1 MKPGKKN
8 SYNSLSDL
16 EINNISY
23 KFYSLAKAEQNGLN
37 GIKKLPKSLKVL
49 LENLLRYED
58 ELSVTKI
65 QIDSIQEWL
74 KLKKSNTEIAY
85 RPARV
90 LLQDYTGI
98 PAVADLAAMREAVK
112 DKNKDPNTIN
122 PLSAVDLVID
132 HSVQVDQSAKAD
144 SFEKNVDIEFE
155 RNGERYSF
163 LKWGQQAFNNFRI
176 VPPGTGICHQVNLEY
191 LSKVVWSEEFEG
203 DKYLFPDT
211 LVGTDSHTTMVNGL
225 SVLGWGVGGIEAEA
239 GMLGQPISMLIPEVI
254 GFEVKNKM
262 PEGTTATDL
271 VLTVVKMLRDKG
283 VVGKFVEFYG
293 DGLKNLTLADRAT
306 IANMAPEYGATCG
319 FFPIDNETLKY
330 LKFSGRDQHTVDVVE
345 KYAKEQGLWAS
356 DEIEF
361 TDTISLDMST
371 VVPTISGPKRPQ
383 DKVLL
388 TEAST
393 SFKKV
398 FEEATNKK
406 DYFVSKV
413 SNTDYEIKDGS
424 ILIAA
429 ITSCTNTSNPNV
441 LIGAGLLAKKA
452 VELGLEVKP
461 WVKTSLAPG
470 SQVVTDYL
478 AKAGLNTYLDKLGFN
493 LVGYGC
499 TTCIGNSG
507 PLPDNIVDAIQKENI
522 YAVSVLSGNR
532 NFEGRISPHIKA
544 NYLASPPLVVAYALA
559 GHMEFDLYKDA
570 LGKDKEGNNVY
581 LKDIWPSNKEIE
593 DTLKQSLNAEMFIQR
608 YSNVSEGPSQWQKI
622 KTEETSIYNWDEG
635 STYVKKPP
643 FFDGLSDEPEG
654 FKEIKDAR
662 PLLIL
667 GDMVTTDHISPAGNI
682 QKDSPTGEYFMEHQ
696 ILPKDYNSYGS
707 RRGNHE
713 VMMRGT
719 FANIRIRNEMAPGT
733 EGGFTK
739 IYPEGKVLP
748 VYDAV
753 VEYKNRGIDLVVIGG
768 KEYGTGSS
776 RDWAAKGTKL
786 LGVKA
791 VIAESFERIHRSN
804 LIGMGILPLQFKNNV
819 NRKNLNLIGS
829 ELISILNIENG
840 INPSDEVNVEIK
852 YASGDIKKVKTLC
865 RIDTKNEL
873 EYYKNGGILQYVL
886 RNMI

>member
-1 MKPGKKN
+1 MKPGNINTFK
-8 SYNSLSDL
+8 SLKS
-16 EINNISY
+16 INIDNRSY
-23 KFYSLAKAEQNGLN
+23 KFYSLKESEKNGLS
-37 GIKKLPKSLKVL
+37 GISKLPKSLKVL

-58 ELSVTKI
+58 DLSVNKK
-65 QIDSIQEWL
+65 QIKAVHEWL
-74 KLKKSNTEIAY
+74 NEKKSKTEIAY

-112 DKNKDPNTIN
+112 EKNKDPNTIN
-122 PLSAVDLVID
+122 PLSSVDLVID
-132 HSVQVDQSAKAD
+132 HSVQVDQSAQSD
-144 SFEKNVDIEFE
+144 SFEKNVDIEFK

-191 LSKVVWSEEFEG
+191 LSKVVWSEKYKGE
-203 DKYLFPDT
+203 DYLFPDT

-254 GFEVKNKM
+254 GFEFKNKM

-271 VLTVVKMLRDKG
+271 VLTVVKILRDKG

-293 DGLKNLTLADRAT
+293 EGLKNLTLADRAT

-319 FFPIDNETLKY
+319 FFPIDEETLKY
-330 LKFSGRDQHTVDVVE
+330 LRFSGRDEHTVNTVE

-356 DEIEF
+356 DNIEF
-361 TDTISLDMST
+361 TDTVSLDMSS

-388 TEAST
+388 NEAS
-393 SFKKV
+393 SRFKKV
-398 FEEATNKK
+398 FKNTTSRKTNLI
-406 DYFVSKV
+406 SKV
-413 SNTDYEIKDGS
+413 KGADFEIKDGS

-441 LIGAGLLAKKA
+441 LIAAGLLAKKA
-452 VELGLEVKP
+452 VELGLMTQP

-478 AKAGLNTYLDKLGFN
+478 KKSGLNKYLDELGFN

-507 PLPDNIVDAIQKENI
+507 PLPENIVEAIEKNDL

-559 GHMEFDLYKDA
+559 GHMEVDLYRDP
-570 LGKDKEGNNVY
+570 LGKDKNGNNIF
-581 LKDIWPSNKEIE
+581 LKDIWPSNKQIE
-593 DTLKQSLNAEMFIQR
+593 ETLRDALNAEMFVKR
-608 YSNVSEGPSQWQKI
+608 YANVSEGPIQWQKI
-622 KTEETSIYNWDEG
+622 KTEKSSIYNWDEE

-643 FFDGLSDEPEG
+643 FFENLSEKPDG
-654 FKEIKDAR
+654 FKKIEDAR

-667 GDMVTTDHISPAGNI
+667 GDMVTTDHISPAGSI
-682 QKDSPTGEYFMEHQ
+682 QKESPTGEYFMEHQ
-696 ILPKDYNSYGS
+696 ILPKDFNSYGS

-713 VMMRGT
+713 VMIRGT
-719 FANIRIRNEMAPGT
+719 FANIRIRNEIAPGT

-739 IYPEGKVLP
+739 LFPEGKVMP

-753 VEYKNRGIDLVVIGG
+753 VEYKKRGTDLVVIGG

-786 LGVKA
+786 LGIKM

-804 LIGMGILPLQFKNNV
+804 LIGMGILPLQFINNV

-829 ELISILNIENG
+829 ELLTVLNLDKG
-840 INPSDEVNVEIK
+840 IKPGDKVALEIK
-852 YASGDIKKVKTLC
+852 YINGDIKKVELLS

-873 EYYKNGGILQYVL
+873 EYYKNGGILQFVL

>member
-1 MKPGKKN
+1 MKPGTKN
-8 SYNSLSDL
+8 SYNSLSDITI
-16 EINNISY
+16 EGKNY
-23 KFYSLAKAEQNGLN
+23 KFFSLINAEKNGLE
-37 GIKKLPKSLKVL
+37 GISKLPKSLKVL

-58 ELSVTKI
+58 DLSVTKNQI
-65 QIDSIQEWL
+65 QAIKTWL
-74 KLKKSNTEIAY
+74 KDKKSKTEIAY

-112 DKNKDPNTIN
+112 EKNKDPNTIN

-132 HSVQVDQSAKAD
+132 HSVQVDQSAKPD
-144 SFEKNVDIEFE
+144 SFDKNVEIEFK

-191 LSKVVWSEEFEG
+191 LSKVVWSEEFKGEE
-203 DKYLFPDT
+203 YLFPDT

-271 VLTVVKMLRDKG
+271 VLTVVKMLRDKD

-319 FFPIDNETLKY
+319 FFPIDEETLKY
-330 LKFSGRDQHTVDVVE
+330 LKFSGRDQSIVNIVE
-345 KYAKEQGLWAS
+345 QYAKSQGLWAS
-356 DEIEF
+356 NDIEF
-361 TDTISLDMST
+361 TDTLTLDMST
-371 VVPTISGPKRPQ
+371 IVPTISGPKRPQ

-388 TEAST
+388 TEASEN
-393 SFKKV
+393 FKKS
-398 FEEATNKK
+398 FLQLTNKK
-406 DYFVSKV
+406 SFSVSKV
-413 SNTDYEIKDGS
+413 TNENYEIKDGS

-452 VELGLEVKP
+452 VEFGLDVKP

-478 AKAGLNTYLDKLGFN
+478 EKAGLNTYLDKLGFN

-507 PLPDNIVDAIQKENI
+507 PLAENIVDAIQKENI

-559 GHMEFDLYKDA
+559 GHMSFDLYKDS
-570 LGKDKEGNNVY
+570 LGKDKKGKNIF

-593 DTLKQSLNAEMFIQR
+593 DTLKLSLNADMFVKR
-608 YSNVSEGPSQWQKI
+608 YSNVSEGPKQWQKI
-622 KTEETSIYNWDEG
+622 QTEKSSIYNWEEN

-643 FFDGLSDEPEG
+643 FFDNLPDKPEG
-654 FKEIKDAR
+654 FKKIEDAR

-682 QKDSPTGEYFMEHQ
+682 QKDSPTGEYFMKHQ

-719 FANIRIRNEMAPGT
+719 FANIRIRNEMAPET

-739 IYPEGKVLP
+739 LYPEEKVMP
-748 VYDAV
+748 IYDAV
-753 VEYKNRGIDLVVIGG
+753 VEYKKRGTDLIVIGG

-804 LIGMGILPLQFKNNV
+804 LIGMGILPLQFINNM
-819 NRKNLNLIGS
+819 NRKNLNLLGS
-829 ELISILNIENG
+829 ELISVKELDKG
-840 INPSDEVNVEIK
+840 LKPSDKVNLEIK
-852 YASGDIKKVKTLC
+852 YASGEIKKIETLC
-865 RIDTKNEL
+865 RIDTRNEL